1 MKFIESNSDDATLK
15 ELGGRISQHR
25 LNKNWTQEA
34 LAVEAG
40 VSKRTIHR
48 VEHGHST
55 QASNLI
61 RILRALHLLE
71 NLEVLIPEPAISPIQ
86 QAKMQGKKRRRAS
99 SKTDKPEQKTP
110 WSWGDDESN
119 DEGDEE

>member
-1 MKFIESNSDDATLK
+1 MDFVESNSDDTTLK
-15 ELGGRISQHR
+15 ELGNRIAQYR
-25 LNKNWTQEA
+25 LNRNWTQDA

-48 VEHGHST
+48 VEHGSST
-55 QASNLI
+55 QAANLI
-61 RILRALHLLE
+61 RILRALRLLE

-99 SKTDKPEQKTP
+99 SKSDKPEQKTP
-110 WSWGDDESN
+110 WSWSN
-119 DEGDEE
+119 DESDQE

>member
-1 MKFIESNSDDATLK
+1 MKFLQDVSDDATLK
-15 ELGGRISQHR
+15 ELGSRIARYR
-25 LNKNWTQEA
+25 LNRNWTQDA
-34 LAVEAG
+34 LAKGAG

-71 NLEVLIPEPAISPIQ
+71 NLEALIPELAISPIQ
-86 QAKMQGKKRRRAS
+86 QIKMHGKTRRRAS
-99 SKTDKPEQKTP
+99 SSSDKSEPRAP
-110 WSWGDDESN
+110 WSWG
-119 DEGDEE
+119 EEE